1 MTHKHER
8 GYGKKEIYFFSPFFS
23 PSVQNMLR
31 RQEELENGTA
41 WSNSSESS
49 DDSSSPQLSQGL
61 RHAQK
66 NLVQPEVQASAPA
79 IDISFA
85 PRQSSTSTPTRLAN
99 QKEEDEEEEEEQDEA
114 LRATTIAATPEPAGT
129 ATVPNGHARY
139 SRSLSHISE
148 SSVDAALN
156 EKIAGESLEPGVVLD
171 TPLRAAPCSFNPEP
185 QADHCT
191 VDLVTLSSSSS
202 DTTAPV
208 AQECSDSAPKYEEP
222 TTRPQSE
229 SCTNS
234 EEDST
239 CVSVHPEASVQQS
252 NALTPRTDSIEKTQD
267 TRDLPKTHTVSVQD
281 KTSGTEV
288 DSWPG
293 DVGKMEDTEAKDSGL
308 DKALRALLSSLDDYR
323 GQFPE
328 LQMLEQELRLL
339 EEALT
344 VS

>member
-1 MTHKHER
+1 
-8 GYGKKEIYFFSPFFS
+8 
-23 PSVQNMLR
+23 MLR

-66 NLVQPEVQASAPA
+66 NLVQPEVQAAAPA

-99 QKEEDEEEEEEQDEA
+99 QKEEEEEEEQDEE
-114 LRATTIAATPEPAGT
+114 LQSTPMTVTTEAAGT
-129 ATVPNGHARY
+129 QAVPNGHTRF

-156 EKIAGESLEPGVVLD
+156 ERSVGESLEPSVVVD
-171 TPLRAAPCSFNPEP
+171 VPLRAEPCSVIPEP
-185 QADHCT
+185 QVDQRV

-202 DTTAPV
+202 DTIAPI
-208 AQECSDSAPKYEEP
+208 AQEDSDSAAKCEEP
-222 TTRPQSE
+222 TKQSQ
-229 SCTNS
+229 SDSSTNS
-234 EEDST
+234 EEDSN
-239 CVSVHPEASVQQS
+239 CASVDNDASVQHS
-252 NALTPRTDSIEKTQD
+252 NALTPRTGDLKQTQD
-267 TRDLPKTHTVSVQD
+267 PQDLPKTHTVSVQAV
-281 KTSGTEV
+281 KPGTEV

-293 DVGKMEDTEAKDSGL
+293 GSGKMEDTVAKDSGL
-308 DKALRALLSSLDDYR
+308 DEALSALLSSLDDYR

-328 LQMLEQELRLL
+328 LQVLEQELRLL